1 MNNAHPNRYCI
12 SREQYIILKTNTV
25 DDIEIKQ
32 AKKEGNSISNMMEA
46 YGLSRYKITQMLK
59 GKIKTADIP
68 KTAPVYDG
76 DE

>member
-1 MNNAHPNRYCI
+1 MSNVHPNRYCT
-12 SREQYIILKTNTV
+12 SHEQYVTLMDNQV

-32 AKKEGNSISNMMEA
+32 AKREGNSVSDMMEA
-46 YGLSRYKITQMLK
+46 YGLSRYTITQMLK

-68 KTAPVYDG
+68 KTAPVYEG